1 MISSL
6 RALGAVIAVLGF
18 GALPAVADDH
28 VEEATVA
35 SLEEWV
41 SFLRMPNVTKQS
53 TADIRANADWIEAT
67 FQRYGYEARQLEDGE
82 TPMIYAAWPDQLP
95 GRKTILFYAHMDGQ
109 AVHPEEWDQ
118 ESPWSP
124 VLKTFEDGEWKPL
137 PLERLLSGEA
147 APDDRLFARSAA
159 DDKAPI
165 LMLLAAMNALKA
177 EGLEPAV
184 NIKILLDSHE
194 EGGPPTLGD
203 VVKRN
208 ADLLAADAVIML
220 DGPMHISNRP
230 TVVYGH
236 RGGAG
241 FELTVYGARTE
252 LHSGHYG
259 NYSPNPAQLLASLLS
274 TFKDDCGRVTVEGF
288 YDGVVFDEETQAAFA
303 SVPDDE
309 AAINKR
315 IGIAEADCVGQT
327 YQEAI
332 NYPSFN
338 IAGLKAADVG
348 ASRRTIIP
356 ESATAAIGMRTV
368 PATPPERLL
377 ALVRA
382 HIEAQ
387 GYHLV
392 DGEPTEEERMTYPRL
407 ASMSGGRGSKAL
419 QTPLSAPVGKWI
431 VASLTE
437 TFGEAPVRIPLMGG
451 SVPTSGLLSLGA
463 PIMLLP
469 LVNADNNQHAS
480 NENMRIGNYYTSVQ
494 TLHGLFLTPFEV
506 GTETESN

>member
-1 MISSL
+1 MISPL
-6 RALGAVIAVLGF
+6 RRFCAAVTVLGCLTPMQ
-18 GALPAVADDH
+18 ALADDP
-28 VEEATVA
+28 VETATVN
-35 SLEEWV
+35 SLEDWV
-41 SFLRMPNVTKQS
+41 AFLRLPNVTKQS
-53 TADIRANADWIEAT
+53 TADIRANADWIEAR
-67 FQRYGYEARQLEDGE
+67 FRQDGYAAQQLEDGD
-82 TPMIYAAWPDQLP
+82 TPMVYAAWPDQDP

-124 VLKTFEDGEWKPL
+124 VLKSSEDGAWKVL
-137 PLERLLSGEA
+137 PLERLLKGEA
-147 APDDRLFARSAA
+147 DPDDRLFARSAA

-165 LMLLAAMNALKA
+165 IMLLAAMNALKA
-177 EGLEPAV
+177 EGRAPAV

-208 ADLLAADAVIML
+208 AGLLAADAIIML

-241 FELTVYGARTE
+241 FELTVFGARTE

-288 YDGVVFDEETQAAFA
+288 YDGVVFDEETKAAFA

-309 AAINKR
+309 AAIRKR
-315 IGIAEADCVGQT
+315 IGIAGADCVGT
-327 YQEAI
+327 SYQEAI

-338 IAGLKAADVG
+338 IAGIRAADVG

-368 PATPPERLL
+368 PATPPARLL

-392 DGEPTEEERMTYPRL
+392 DGEPTEEERLTYPRL
-407 ASMSGGRGSKAL
+407 AAMTGGRGSAAL

-431 VASLTE
+431 AGALAE

-469 LVNADNNQHAS
+469 LVNADNNQHAA
-480 NENMRIGNYYTSVQ
+480 NENMRIGNYYAGVRA
-494 TLHGLFLTPFEV
+494 LHGLMTTPFDD
-506 GTETESN
+506 GTE

>member
-1 MISSL
+1 MISPL
-6 RALGAVIAVLGF
+6 RLFSAAAAMCLCLAP
-18 GALPAVADDH
+18 LPAAADDP
-28 VEEATVA
+28 VKAATVD

-41 SFLRMPNVTKQS
+41 AFLRLPNVTTQS
-53 TADIRANADWIEAT
+53 TADIRANADWIEAE
-67 FQRYGYEARQLEDGE
+67 FQRYGYDAQQLADGD
-82 TPMIYAAWPDQLP
+82 TPMVYAAWPDLSP
-95 GRKTILFYAHMDGQ
+95 DRKTILFYAHMDGQ
-109 AVHPEEWDQ
+109 PVHPEEWDQ

-124 VLKTFEDGEWKPL
+124 VLKTAGGDAL
-137 PLERLLSGEA
+137 PLERLLKGEA
-147 APDDRLFARSAA
+147 DPDDRLFARSAA

-165 LMLLAAMNALKA
+165 IMLLAAMNALQA

-194 EGGPPTLGD
+194 EGGPRTLGD
-203 VVKRN
+203 VVTRN
-208 ADLLAADAVIML
+208 AGLLAADAIVML

-241 FELTVYGARTE
+241 FELTVFGARTE

-288 YDGVVFDEETQAAFA
+288 YDGVVFDEETKAAFA

-309 AAINKR
+309 AAINR
-315 IGIAEADCVGQT
+315 RLGIAEADCVGAS

-338 IAGLKAADVG
+338 IAGIRSADVG

-368 PATPPERLL
+368 PATPPQRLL
-377 ALVRA
+377 SLARA
-382 HIEAQ
+382 HIQAQ

-392 DGEPTEEERMTYPRL
+392 DGVPTEEERQTYPRL
-407 ASMSGGRGSKAL
+407 AYMTKGGGAPAL
-419 QTPLSAPVGKWI
+419 QTPLTAPVGNWI
-431 VASLTE
+431 VTSLTE

-451 SVPTSGLLSLGA
+451 TVPTSGLRALGA

-469 LVNADNNQHAS
+469 LVNADNNQHAA
-480 NENMRIGNYYTSVQ
+480 NDNMRIGNYYAGVRA
-494 TLHGLFLTPFEV
+494 LHGLMLTPFDDS
-506 GTETESN
+506 TEEKDN